1 MTSSYRCRAPQRR
14 LRLAAAVL
22 LQFALA
28 LFGLSFADHG
38 SAQTAQLPVGVQADL
53 MVKVAGFDRNFRA
66 RAGDKVIVILAATD
80 DSASMRAAVE
90 MKSALSRVPKIAD
103 LPHEE
108 QIVASSNPTVIAA
121 AARDRRAAIVYFA
134 PGYSQQIP
142 AIREAFSSINV
153 LTVAAVPEYVPS
165 GIVLGFDLV
174 SGHPKL
180 LVHVLQA
187 RKQQVAFP
195 ASVLNLM
202 KVYQ

>member
-1 MTSSYRCRAPQRR
+1 MTSSPRPRAPQRR
-14 LRLAAAVL
+14 LRLGAAVL
-22 LQFALA
+22 LQFVLA
-28 LFGLSFADHG
+28 LLGVSFADHG
-38 SAQTAQLPVGVQADL
+38 SAQSAQLPVAVQADL

-66 RAGDKVIVILAATD
+66 RAGDRVIVILAAAD

-90 MKSALSRVPKIAD
+90 MKAALSRVPRIAD

-108 QIVASSNPTVIAA
+108 HIITSTSPAAIAS

-134 PGYSQQIP
+134 PGFSSHIP
-142 AIREAFSSINV
+142 AIREAFSSLNV
-153 LTVAAVPEYVPS
+153 LTVGAVPEYVPA

>member
-1 MTSSYRCRAPQRR
+1 
-14 LRLAAAVL
+14 VL
-22 LQFALA
+22 LLA
-28 LFGLSFADHG
+28 LLALSFAG
-38 SAQTAQLPVGVQADL
+38 SGGAQTAQLPVAVQADL

-66 RAGDKVIVILAATD
+66 RAGDRVIVILAAAE
-80 DSASMRAAVE
+80 DSASTRAALE
-90 MKSALSRVPKIAD
+90 MKSALSRVPRIAD

-108 QIVASSNPTVIAA
+108 QIVTSNSPAVIAA

-134 PGYSQQIP
+134 PGFTKQIP

-165 GIVLGFDLV
+165 GVVLGFDLV

-180 LVHVLQA
+180 LVHVPQA